1 MQIFLAG
8 ASVHVVA
15 VNHKKF
21 SRIIWLSYDTFNVS
35 LDGMLNRNVV
45 LQKVKHARKL
55 LRNVQ
60 LYDEMDIS
68 S

>member
-1 MQIFLAG
+1 MVTSIR
-8 ASVHVVA
+8 VVA
-15 VNHKKF
+15 VNQKTVT
-21 SRIIWLSYDTFNVS
+21 RILFPSQS
-35 LDGMLNRNVV
+35 LYCITNGMLNRDIA

-60 LYDEMDIS
+60 LYDEMDVS